1 MANSRLAVVLG
12 VTNTFLQGL
21 GGIGEDLLAERTP
34 HDVTSEGKGK
44 PPGVLGPPSAE
55 VCAEKE
61 SFLLI
66 GELAFVDNQACID
79 MAC

>member
-1 MANSRLAVVLG
+1 
-12 VTNTFLQGL
+12 L
-21 GGIGEDLLAERTP
+21 GGIGDDLLAERTP

-44 PPGVLGPPSAE
+44 SPCVLGPPSAE

-66 GELAFVDNQACID
+66 GELAFVDN
-79 MAC
+79 